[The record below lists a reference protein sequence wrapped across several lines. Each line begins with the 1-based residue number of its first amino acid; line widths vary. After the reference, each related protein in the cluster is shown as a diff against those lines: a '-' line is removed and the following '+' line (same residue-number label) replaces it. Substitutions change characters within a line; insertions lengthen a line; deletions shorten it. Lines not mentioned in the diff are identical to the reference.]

1 MTTYSNGT
9 GVVSV
14 ENNGSFNAYSG
25 TVNIPDSVP
34 YQGKYYPVTC
44 IGYQAFKDC
53 TGLTVVTL
61 DEALNV
67 PGGTLHFESDGDYPW
82 EVTTQGDRTFA
93 MPSNAGV
100 SNSTSTLS
108 TTVTLANKTT
118 LSFDF
123 KAWGEGINTVWDACV
138 FAIDGNEQFK
148 YGALQNDW
156 ETYSVEI
163 PAGTHTLTWSYSKDG
178 SVNPNGDF
186 FAVDNVSL
194 GMRGDVNGNGTVDI
208 NDVTALI
215 QYVLT
220 GSTTGINLSNADVN
234 GNGPV
239 DINDVTALIQ
249 YVLTGAFPS

>member
-67 PGGTLHFESDGDYPW
+67 PGGT
-82 EVTTQGDRTFA
+82 
-93 MPSNAGV
+93 
-100 SNSTSTLS
+100 
-108 TTVTLANKTT
+108 
-118 LSFDF
+118 
-123 KAWGEGINTVWDACV
+123 
-138 FAIDGNEQFK
+138 
-148 YGALQNDW
+148 
-156 ETYSVEI
+156 
-163 PAGTHTLTWSYSKDG
+163 HTLTWSYSKDG
-178 SVNPNGDF
+178 SVNPVGDY

>member
-1 MTTYSNGT
+1 M
-9 GVVSV
+9 
-14 ENNGSFNAYSG
+14 
-25 TVNIPDSVP
+25 
-34 YQGKYYPVTC
+34 
-44 IGYQAFKDC
+44 
-53 TGLTVVTL
+53 
-61 DEALNV
+61 
-67 PGGTLHFESDGDYPW
+67 
-82 EVTTQGDRTFA
+82 
-93 MPSNAGV
+93 
-100 SNSTSTLS
+100 
-108 TTVTLANKTT
+108 
-118 LSFDF
+118 
-123 KAWGEGINTVWDACV
+123 

-156 ETYSVEI
+156 KTYSVEI
-163 PAGTHTLTWSYSKDG
+163 PTGTHTLTWSYSKDG
-178 SVNPNGDF
+178 SVNPVGDY

-234 GNGPV
+234 